1 MSYYI
6 YIHIFLLA
14 IKFTIPNKIII
25 TPIIIYIKL
34 ILINFNKMVIK
45 KLNITPNKFK
55 TNWLIDSTV
64 TLDFDEI
71 LLCSSDIIMFSKL
84 SEKI

>member
-14 IKFTIPNKIII
+14 IKFNIPNKIII

>member
-14 IKFTIPNKIII
+14 IKFNIPNKIII

-34 ILINFNKMVIK
+34 ILINLNKIVIK

-55 TNWLIDSTV
+55 TIKRLYMMKELKKEDV
-64 TLDFDEI
+64 EI
-71 LLCSSDIIMFSKL
+71 
-84 SEKI
+84 

>member
-6 YIHIFLLA
+6 HIHIFLLA
-14 IKFTIPNKIII
+14 IKFNIPNKIII

>member
-6 YIHIFLLA
+6 HIHIFLLA
-14 IKFTIPNKIII
+14 IKFNIPNKIII

-55 TNWLIDSTV
+55 TNWLIYSTV